1 LVYSLYIATIA
12 TPVNKK
18 KTKKVKKNSPGQGA
32 SSGEENEQ
40 LFGFRPGAKKMAA
53 RGKPTKPVL
62 PAGQRH
68 MLHFQ
73 PFELNP
79 DTGQP
84 EAYLFW
90 LRGPSRCDSR
100 YHRQGKDRND
110 PCVDE
115 E

>member
-110 PCVDE
+110 SCVDE

>member
-1 LVYSLYIATIA
+1 
-12 TPVNKK
+12 
-18 KTKKVKKNSPGQGA
+18 
-32 SSGEENEQ
+32 
-40 LFGFRPGAKKMAA
+40 MAA

-90 LRGPSRCDSR
+90 LLHPSRGDSR
-100 YHRQGKDRND
+100 NHGQREDHND
-110 PCVDE
+110 ARVNE